1 MPETKILQEMMKKEF
16 RKGSYVISTDK
27 RRLSFIVVQGFLAS
41 SYWAEGRSPEVTRA
55 SVRNSV
61 CFGLYHGKKQI
72 GFARVITD
80 KATFAYLADVFII
93 DEYRGRGLSKWMMKV
108 IFEHEMFRSVKSW
121 LLATRDAHGLYRKF
135 GFKALSDPGKYM
147 QRKS

>member
-1 MPETKILQEMMKKEF
+1 MKQEEF
-16 RKGSYVISTDK
+16 SKGSFTISTD
-27 RRLSFIVVQGFLAS
+27 RRKLSFSVVHGFLS
-41 SYWAEGRSPEVTRA
+41 GSYWAKGRSQEVTRA
-55 SVRNSV
+55 SVKNSV

-72 GFARVITD
+72 GFARVISD

-108 IFEHEMFRSVKSW
+108 IFEHEMFRTVKSW

-135 GFKALSDPGKYM
+135 GFEALSDPGKYM